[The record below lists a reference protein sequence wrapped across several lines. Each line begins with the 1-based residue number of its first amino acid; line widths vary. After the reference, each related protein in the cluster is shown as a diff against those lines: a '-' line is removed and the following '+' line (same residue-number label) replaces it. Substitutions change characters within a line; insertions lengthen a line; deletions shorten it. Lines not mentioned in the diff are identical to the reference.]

1 MTKKNTTTSGTTK
14 PKKTR
19 SGPHPRAARMREE
32 IVLAAAGAFAKK
44 GFRATTMNEIA
55 AAAGYTAASLYTY
68 FKSKDEIFVALFQQL
83 VGEMLSTFDEPVPSG
98 LDFGQRVELLLL
110 RQYELAERRR
120 DAFFLLISNMSEMPK
135 ECGGPEDGHTQFV
148 DRFATWMRENAGEK
162 DLGET
167 SADDAARVLMGVSQI
182 WFKEWLLGVR
192 KGRLSDAA
200 PAVTNFF
207 LHGVS
212 GASR

>member
-1 MTKKNTTTSGTTK
+1 MARK
-14 PKKTR
+14 PVAPKARKTR
-19 SGPHPRAARMREE
+19 SGPHPRAERMRYE
-32 IVLAAAGAFAKK
+32 IVQAAAGAFARR

-68 FKSKDEIFVALFQQL
+68 FKSKDEIFVALFQEL
-83 VGEMLSTFDEPVPSG
+83 VAEMLSTFDEPVPSG

-135 ECGGPEDGHTQFV
+135 GCGAPADGHQQFHR
-148 DRFATWMRENAGEK
+148 RFTEWMRENATAK

-167 SADDAARVLMGVSQI
+167 SVDDAARVLMGVSQI

-200 PAVTNFF
+200 PVVTSFF
-207 LHGVS
+207 LRGVS
-212 GASR
+212 GAYR